1 MSFAELCTVPS
12 QGAFTPTALASMH
25 PGAVLVLA
33 VVAVAE
39 LVVRGLVVLEIVVVV
54 VVVLASVI
62 TKVDHLPQNGLA
74 YVCYAGL
81 RWTSRCGFSAGH
93 VAVRGRL
100 PSCAAAAAF
109 AR

>member
-1 MSFAELCTVPS
+1 MIKKSLKLLNRYMP
-12 QGAFTPTALASMH
+12 
-25 PGAVLVLA
+25 VLVLA
-33 VVAVAE
+33 VVEVAE
-39 LVVRGLVVLEIVVVV
+39 LVVRGLVVLEIVEVVASV
-54 VVVLASVI
+54 ITKVVLASVI
-62 TKVDHLPQNGLA
+62 TKVDRLPQNGLA
-74 YVCYAGL
+74 YVCYTGL